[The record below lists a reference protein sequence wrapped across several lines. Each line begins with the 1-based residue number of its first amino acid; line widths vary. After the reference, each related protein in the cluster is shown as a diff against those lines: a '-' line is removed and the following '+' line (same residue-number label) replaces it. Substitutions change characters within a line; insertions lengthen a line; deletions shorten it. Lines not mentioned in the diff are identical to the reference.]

1 MRHPVRAGFPA
12 LREAATRECEWPG
25 SRRFAGKAGY
35 GQAWILVVRSSRGL
49 GPDAYAASSFM
60 RAVVLAA
67 RFAPEFCLE
76 MPPSF
81 KRGRRECRVKAS
93 PMARVQQ
100 KSTRQNHR
108 LSRSSGIPC
117 AMVLRFIR
125 DLPGDRLSCPRRQR
139 IRPRRLGISTG
150 MPEPRDFIVA
160 PDRSSARETPRC
172 DPTRPPHPAPDVHDD
187 REAPPQWDGM
197 CGSKH
202 NFG

>member
-1 MRHPVRAGFPA
+1 MQAFPPSGRPLHASVNGRVPADLRARLDTGKPGYWLFAAPEDSGQRHM
-12 LREAATRECEWPG
+12 
-25 SRRFAGKAGY
+25 
-35 GQAWILVVRSSRGL
+35 QLVH
-49 GPDAYAASSFM
+49 FM

-81 KRGRRECRVKAS
+81 RRGRRECRVKAS

>member
-1 MRHPVRAGFPA
+1 MARFPQICGQGWMRARLDTGKPGYWLF
-12 LREAATRECEWPG
+12 AAPED
-25 SRRFAGKAGY
+25 S
-35 GQAWILVVRSSRGL
+35 GQTHMQLVHSC
-49 GPDAYAASSFM
+49 
-60 RAVVLAA
+60 AVVLAA

-81 KRGRRECRVKAS
+81 KRGRTECRVKAS

-160 PDRSSARETPRC
+160 PDRSSAREPPCC